1 MNGNQGLEALASLCG
16 GASKARTQ
24 GEPSKSNQGISPDDA
39 SMMPPPSGH
48 LVHPKV
54 MNLQNHTISNK
65 SQISQQQLFQAV
77 LSAANAGGNINPFAL
92 QNAGYHQ
99 RAIPNAESNNTGAA
113 QQLAYYNHL
122 YNTQVAAA
130 QQAMQYKAANQQHDN
145 NHNNIEH
152 QLAAA
157 LALASGSGSAYSQMR
172 FQGESW
178 LMLQHDELSSYCD
191 TLLCIF

>member
-1 MNGNQGLEALASLCG
+1 
-16 GASKARTQ
+16 
-24 GEPSKSNQGISPDDA
+24 
-39 SMMPPPSGH
+39 MMPPPSGH
-48 LVHPKV
+48 LVHPNV
-54 MNLQNHTISNK
+54 MNLQNHTIANK

-77 LSAANAGGNINPFAL
+77 LSAANSGGNMNPFVL

-99 RAIPNAESNNTGAA
+99 RGIPNAETNNSGTA

-130 QQAMQYKAANQQHDN
+130 QQALQYTAANQQQNNTGYDN

-152 QLAAA
+152 QIAAA
-157 LALASGSGSAYSQMR
+157 LALASGSGSAYPQMR

-178 LMLQHDELSSYCD
+178 FLSTKYFRLVLNT
-191 TLLCIF
+191 TLYNALFRKSAGFSSCFCN